1 MTTLDKS
8 GLLGIRVAGL
18 SSPVATCTVP
28 VTSPS
33 PHRHTPPCT
42 TIASWY
48 SNFTHQDQ
56 VQVAKHFIFRLRGFW
71 FEAQNTPRLLQDK
84 EKIFITSAFNSPD
97 KELSPVRE
105 QQSRALVSCALLTGR
120 LLPTTPRGLVLQGRG
135 QLLHEHTPPG
145 LSQLT
150 STQNTEDL
158 HPVVK
163 APMGPGERD
172 LLESYLVS
180 LA

>member
-135 QLLHEHTPPG
+135 QLLHEHTPSRA
-145 LSQLT
+145 LSANKHT
-150 STQNTEDL
+150 KYRRPPPCRKSTN
-158 HPVVK
+158 
-163 APMGPGERD
+163 GPG
-172 LLESYLVS
+172 
-180 LA
+180 